1 MKLPA
6 ATMLNLPSKPARRA
20 AKAAMAALVILATI
34 TLVSAQSTDTAP
46 TCSSGL
52 LVDDFTHGGVSAA
65 GVSNSLSGG
74 RAYSEGGADPY
85 PVANNQVLVPTGAK
99 RLVEDIP
106 CTDVSAYSGLAFKMD
121 FAGTPPNVILQGFAS
136 ADRCN
141 GGWEPVEQVLW
152 NVGKYRRGDG
162 VFFVPKT
169 KWLERVNLPVMTAI
183 VLADFTAQSG
193 VKVGPIWFECAAA
206 PGMPALGNG
215 TTTAT
220 ATDATATA
228 LPIATSATTADS
240 APAAGKGA
248 AAANKNAAATTTT
261 TTPPAADALSTI
273 AFPKS
278 PAAAA
283 AAPARTTAQ
292 PNAAAAAPRDTIL
305 TQADAGSAAPTSVAA
320 AEVVADPAPSS
331 TSVDPALTAMG
342 AGVLAAVA
350 VGAAIV
356 GVAVHRRRRN
366 RLTKKRGQA
375 VPVEEEVMRTRMD
388 AERNIALLHA

>member
-1 MKLPA
+1 
-6 ATMLNLPSKPARRA
+6 MLNLRSKPARRA
-20 AKAAMAALVILATI
+20 ATAAMAALVILATI
-34 TLVSAQSTDTAP
+34 TLVSAQSTDSAP
-46 TCSSGL
+46 ICSSGL
-52 LVDDFTHGGVSAA
+52 LVDDFSHGGVSAS
-65 GVSNSLSGG
+65 GVSNSLNG

-121 FAGTPPNVILQGFAS
+121 YAGTPPNLILQGFAS
-136 ADRCN
+136 ADRCG
-141 GGWEPVEQVLW
+141 GGWEPMENVLW

-162 VFFVPKT
+162 VFFVPKA

-206 PGMPALGNG
+206 PGMPALNGNG

-220 ATDATATA
+220 ATDATTA
-228 LPIATSATTADS
+228 SPIATTTKDS
-240 APAAGKGA
+240 TP
-248 AAANKNAAATTTT
+248 AANKNAAAKNAATTTTT
-261 TTPPAADALSTI
+261 TTPSAADALSTI

-283 AAPARTTAQ
+283 AATPGRTTAQ

-305 TQADAGSAAPTSVAA
+305 TQADAGSAAPTDAAA

-331 TSVDPALTAMG
+331 TPVDPALAAMG

-356 GVAVHRRRRN
+356 GVAVRRRR
-366 RLTKKRGQA
+366 RSLLTKKRGQA
-375 VPVEEEVMRTRMD
+375 VPVEEEVIRTRMD
-388 AERNIALLHA
+388 AERNVALLHA